1 MRKLLPQLLAADALK
16 EGEVGVAL
24 EVTDKDSNYPDLALL
39 TGEGIK
45 TVKPKD
51 QVVTINGTVTKKIG
65 KRTYTAAIY
74 RPTGL
79 YAAPGEIITITI
91 PTTLVGNI
99 WVSIGQDNEVK
110 LWFDPMT

>member
-1 MRKLLPQLLAADALK
+1 MLPQLLAADALK

-24 EVTDKDSNYPDLALL
+24 EVTDKDSYYPDLALL

-79 YAAPGEIITITI
+79 YAAPGRVERSKPEMAPLPRYTTILAGAGRIIA
-91 PTTLVGNI
+91 
-99 WVSIGQDNEVK
+99 
-110 LWFDPMT
+110 F